1 MRGGPTPS
9 TRRCLR
15 TQVTRC
21 EFYGALACEVDAL
34 VDTGSPATIVNEA
47 LATAAGLF
55 AIEDADDEKG
65 TTTTGL
71 GGAATALRRCRAVWK
86 SNLRPES
93 LRRPPRHRRDAC
105 SIAWRLFTARRS
117 QRGHVVAV
125 HPTHWLISTQVD
137 APPVSM
143 EAIDQAAELTKGK
156 VAEGGAATDDA
167 VKKAVVGP
175 AQ

>member
-1 MRGGPTPS
+1 MPIIVSSSSSMRQWFWSEPPT
-9 TRRCLR
+9 
-15 TQVTRC
+15 
-21 EFYGALACEVDAL
+21 DAPY
-34 VDTGSPATIVNEA
+34 SPATVERFSGAHDVACFRRSHFIATTIVAPGCA
-47 LATAAGLF
+47 LCVTSKMF
-55 AIEDADDEKG
+55 SP
-65 TTTTGL
+65 
-71 GGAATALRRCRAVWK
+71 VWK
-86 SNLRPES
+86 SNLRRVRPES
-93 LRRPPRHRRDAC
+93 PRRPPRHRRDAC
-105 SIAWRLFTARRS
+105 SIAWRCRFFTARQS

-137 APPVSM
+137 APPVSL